1 MKKIGLICLALVL
14 ALGTIGVG
22 YALWSD
28 TLFLEGT
35 VGTGNIGL
43 EWSQDIPYDDEAPD
57 KDVSWATCIIIDDT
71 LYIDIFNAYPSI
83 TYTIPIDLHG
93 TGSVPVHTSW
103 TVLPGNANPA
113 WITMPNWGGLQIHQ
127 GDSVF
132 GDVVVHLDNTAEQG
146 MLYSFSVILDYWQY
160 NEPGPGP

>member
-14 ALGTIGVG
+14 ALGTLGAAF
-22 YALWSD
+22 ALWSD

-43 EWSQDIPYDDEAPD
+43 EWSQGDPYDNEE
-57 KDVSWATCIIIDDT
+57 KDISHAECTILGNT
-71 LYIDIFNAYPSI
+71 LFIDIYNADPCV

-103 TVLPGNANPA
+103 TVIPGNCNPS
-113 WITMPNWGGLQIHQ
+113 WITMPNWGDLQIHQ
-127 GDSVF
+127 GEDLF

-146 MLYSFSVILDYWQY
+146 TLYSFSVVLDYWQY
-160 NEPGPGP
+160 NEAGP